1 MLALKS
7 YMVDEILVEYKSLGL
22 DPKDSSP
29 IDQYKITSCPH
40 HDAMALIKTGDD
52 TKEVLF
58 TDDDLK
64 AFKKLGY
71 AVCHNKL
78 DEFGKKVYIHHN
90 MRTFK
95 ENKFDPDVGQTA
107 LNLAVKG
114 SK

>member
-1 MLALKS
+1 MLAFKS
-7 YMVDEILVEYKSLGL
+7 HMVDEVLVEYKGVTILEDEDATPTNGW
-22 DPKDSSP
+22 
-29 IDQYKITSCPH
+29 KITSHPH
-40 HDAMALIKTGDD
+40 HDAMALLKTGDD

-58 TDDDLK
+58 SDEDLK

-95 ENKFDPDVGQTA
+95 ENKV
-107 LNLAVKG
+107 
-114 SK
+114 

>member
-1 MLALKS
+1 MLPFKS
-7 YMVDEILVEYKSLGL
+7 YMSDEVLVEYKGVGMLE
-22 DPKDSSP
+22 DEDATPTN
-29 IDQYKITSCPH
+29 QWKITSFPH

-58 TDDDLK
+58 SDDDLK

-71 AVCHNKL
+71 AVCHNRL

-95 ENKFDPDVGQTA
+95 EK
-107 LNLAVKG
+107 KI
-114 SK
+114 

>member
-1 MLALKS
+1 MS
-7 YMVDEILVEYKSLGL
+7 DEVLVEYKGVGMLE
-22 DPKDSSP
+22 DEDATPTN
-29 IDQYKITSCPH
+29 QWKITSFPH

-58 TDDDLK
+58 SDDDLK

-71 AVCHNKL
+71 AVCHNRL

-95 ENKFDPDVGQTA
+95 EK
-107 LNLAVKG
+107 KI
-114 SK
+114 

>member
-1 MLALKS
+1 MLAFKS
-7 YMVDEILVEYKSLGL
+7 HMVDEVLVEYKGVTILQDEDATPTNGW
-22 DPKDSSP
+22 
-29 IDQYKITSCPH
+29 KITSFPH

-58 TDDDLK
+58 SDDDLK

-95 ENKFDPDVGQTA
+95 ENKV
-107 LNLAVKG
+107 
-114 SK
+114 

>member
-1 MLALKS
+1 
-7 YMVDEILVEYKSLGL
+7 MVILEDEDATPTNGW
-22 DPKDSSP
+22 
-29 IDQYKITSCPH
+29 KITSYPH

-58 TDDDLK
+58 SDEDLK

-78 DEFGKKVYIHHN
+78 DNFGEKVYIHHN

-95 ENKFDPDVGQTA
+95 EK
-107 LNLAVKG
+107 K
-114 SK
+114 K

>member
-1 MLALKS
+1 MLPFRS
-7 YMVDEILVEYKSLGL
+7 HIVDEILVEYKGLGL
-22 DPKDSSP
+22 EGEDCSP
-29 IDQYKITSCPH
+29 VSQYQITSCPH

-58 TDDDLK
+58 SDEDLK

-95 ENKFDPDVGQTA
+95 ENK
-107 LNLAVKG
+107 
-114 SK
+114 